1 MEILCY
7 RCDGPAVGIYDTEL
21 LCSDCVAA
29 EIRRDRIAWRPL
41 AAARTD
47 PAGRAA

>member
-7 RCDGPAVGIYDTEL
+7 RCDNPALGNYDTEL

-29 EIRRDRIAWRPL
+29 EIKRDRIALAPI
-41 AAARTD
+41 AAARID
-47 PAGRAA
+47 SSGRAA

>member
-7 RCDGPAVGIYDTEL
+7 RCDNPAVGNYDTEL

-29 EIRRDRIAWRPL
+29 EMNRDGMAFTPI
-41 AAARTD
+41 AAARIGFT
-47 PAGRAA
+47 GHAA

>member
-7 RCDGPAVGIYDTEL
+7 RCDNPALGNYDTEL

-29 EIRRDRIAWRPL
+29 EMHRDGVALTPI
-41 AAARTD
+41 AAARIGLT
-47 PAGRAA
+47 GRAA